1 MALNLSSLQKTFWKQ
16 RGEIL
21 QSLKDDSEREHIQEE
36 LDAVYEQMKNLD
48 QKLQDL
54 HRSANRSN
62 RSTRRNRK
70 KRASATYRRRVHP
83 EFARLGLSVPVSQ
96 KVGSVR
102 VPLCKKP
109 KTNG

>member
-21 QSLKDDSEREHIQEE
+21 QSLKDDSERERIQEE
-36 LDAVYEQMKNLD
+36 LDAMYEQMKNLD
-48 QKLQDL
+48 QKLQAL
-54 HRSANRSN
+54 HRSAN

-83 EFARLGLSVPVSQ
+83 EFVRLGLSVPVSQ

-102 VPLCKKP
+102 VPLGKKP